1 MASQTTR
8 LMVGT
13 AAAALAGTA
22 LAVVPITQA
31 PASAAT
37 KVMVKDNKRAT
48 DLRERVVDVAMAQ
61 RGDRY
66 VTGSTGP
73 RAFDCSGLV
82 VYSYKKATGIT
93 LPRTSYQQRAALSR
107 VSKKHRQPGDIV
119 VVHGGG
125 HVGIYIGNDRI
136 VNASTPATGVKIT
149 ELSGYYGR
157 EVDSYHRVIRPR

>member
-8 LMVGT
+8 IMAGAAT
-13 AAAALAGTA
+13 AVLAGTA
-22 LAVVPITQA
+22 LAVAPITAA
-31 PASAAT
+31 PASAGT

-48 DLRERVVDVAMAQ
+48 DLRGRVVEIAKDQ
-61 RGDRY
+61 KGDRY
-66 VTGSTGP
+66 VLGSTGP

-82 VYSYKKATGIT
+82 VYAYKKATGID
-93 LPRTSYQQRAALSR
+93 LPRTSYMQRDNLSR

-125 HVGIYIGNDRI
+125 HVGIYMGKNRI
-136 VNASTPATGVKIT
+136 VHASTPATGVKVT

-157 EVDSYHRVIRPR
+157 EVSSYHRVIRPR